1 MPTKIIKNQGNNLF
15 VFAQKNVVHYIGEQ
29 YQKKYN
35 RENLFCFAYLSS
47 VAASYMQRQNIT
59 TDFCVFL

>member
-1 MPTKIIKNQGNNLF
+1 MPIKINKNQEPSF
-15 VFAQKNVVHYIGEQ
+15 VIAQMNACCIGEQ

-47 VAASYMQRQNIT
+47 ELLLICKNKIQQI
-59 TDFCVFL
+59 DFCVFL